1 MAIIKDLQN
10 DEVAGGE
17 IPLNILKK
25 SNFIFDE
32 LTECLNVTLKNVKC
46 PDSLKKCQY
55 YPRSQKK

>member
-46 PDSLKKCQY
+46 PDS
-55 YPRSQKK
+55 